1 LRPFLFID
9 FNNMCGIIGYI
20 GKGEAVP
27 IMLEGLKKLE
37 YRGYDSAGFCTI
49 NNNKT
54 LVEKDIGKIHEI
66 EPKINLKNLS
76 GTIGISHCRWA
87 THGEVT
93 KENSHPHTD
102 CKEEIS
108 IVHNGIIENFSELK
122 EKLIKK
128 GHKFRSSTDTEVV
141 AHLIEDTYDK
151 DIEEATIKA
160 LKQID
165 GSYALG
171 IISAKEPN
179 KLIAARNE
187 SPLIIG
193 LGKDENFIAS
203 DVPAILKRTNKV
215 IYLDNKEIA
224 ILEKDNYSIKNLD
237 GEIVE
242 KEINEI
248 DWDSELTE
256 KSGYEHFMLKEIH
269 EQPRAVT
276 ETLNGRIKDGRV
288 DIKEE
293 LNLKDEELAKIKRII
308 IVACGTSWHSAL
320 VGEFMLEELAKI
332 PVEVEYSSEFRYRN
346 PIVDEDTLV
355 IAISQSGETAD
366 TLAAVRE
373 AKKKNSKVLSIV
385 NVKGSSIDR
394 ESDSALLTYAGPE
407 IGVAST
413 KAFTAQL
420 VVLYLF
426 TLFMANFKKSLDD
439 DTLKDLLNK
448 LRKLPL
454 QMESLLNEE
463 NDVKKIADIYKD
475 KTNSLFLGRGVNFPI
490 ALEGALKLKEV
501 SYLHAEGYPA
511 AEMKHGP
518 IALIDKNMPV
528 VVIATK
534 DDYTYKKV
542 LGNIHEVKA
551 RNGIVIAIAT
561 KCDEEVAKLA
571 DYVVYIPK
579 TLYILSSILTTIPLQ
594 LLAYYVA
601 KDRGYDVDR
610 PRNLSKTVC
619 VE

>member
-1 LRPFLFID
+1 
-9 FNNMCGIIGYI
+9 MCGIIGYI
-20 GKGEAVP
+20 GDKKAAP
-27 IMLEGLKKLE
+27 ILMDALKRLE
-37 YRGYDSAGFCTI
+37 YRGYDSAGISTI
-49 NNNKT
+49 NKNNI
-54 LVEKDIGKIHEI
+54 LVEKDIGKLEEI
-66 EPKINLKNLS
+66 KEKREKEKNINFEKIEGNV
-76 GTIGISHCRWA
+76 GISHCRWA
-87 THGEVT
+87 THGGVT
-93 KENSHPHTD
+93 KENAHPHTD
-102 CKEEIS
+102 CKNMIS

-122 EKLIKK
+122 EKLIQK
-128 GHKFRSSTDTEVV
+128 GHKFKSSTDTEVI
-141 AHLIEDTYDK
+141 AHLIEDNYNG
-151 DIEEATIKA
+151 DIEEATRKA
-160 LKQID
+160 LKQIE

-171 IISAKEPN
+171 IICSKEPN

-187 SPLIIG
+187 SPLILG
-193 LGKDENFIAS
+193 LGDKENFIAS
-203 DVPAILKRTNKV
+203 DVHAILKYTNKV
-215 IYLDNKEIA
+215 VYLENNEIA
-224 ILEKDNYSIKNLD
+224 TLEKNNYSVKNVN
-237 GEIVE
+237 GKIIN
-242 KEINEI
+242 KKINEI
-248 DWDSELTE
+248 NWSPELAE

-269 EQPRAVT
+269 EQPRAIT
-276 ETLNGRIKDGRV
+276 ETLNNRIENGN
-288 DIKEE
+288 INLKEE
-293 LNLKDEELAKIKRII
+293 LDLNDEELKKINRII
-308 IVACGTSWHSAL
+308 IVACGTSWHAAL
-320 VGEFMLEELAKI
+320 AGEFMLEELAKI
-332 PVEVEYSSEFRYRN
+332 PVEVEYGSEFRYRN
-346 PIVDEDTLV
+346 PIINENTLV

-366 TLAAVRE
+366 TLAAIRE
-373 AKKKNSKVLSIV
+373 AKKRNAKVLSIV

-394 ESDSALLTYAGPE
+394 ESDSVLYTYAGPE

-426 TLFMANFKKSLDD
+426 TLFMGNLKKSLKKEKI
-439 DTLKDLLNK
+439 TDLIEK

-454 QMESLLNEE
+454 QMESLLSEE
-463 NDVKKIADIYKD
+463 NDIKKIADIYKD

-528 VVIATK
+528 VFIATK

-561 KCDEEVAKLA
+561 EGDEEVGKLA

-579 TLYILSSILTTIPLQ
+579 TLYILSSILTAIPLQ

-601 KDRGYDVDR
+601 VDR
-610 PRNLSKTVC
+610 NLDPDKPRNLSKSVV

>member
-1 LRPFLFID
+1 
-9 FNNMCGIIGYI
+9 MCGIIGYI
-20 GKGEAVP
+20 GNSKAAPILIEA
-27 IMLEGLKKLE
+27 LKRLE

-49 NNNKT
+49 DKNKVI
-54 LVEKDIGKIHEI
+54 VEKDVGKIDEVDA
-66 EPKINLKNLS
+66 KINFSNLLGS
-76 GTIGISHCRWA
+76 VGLGHCRWS
-87 THGEVT
+87 THGGVT
-93 KENSHPHTD
+93 KENAHPHTD
-102 CKEEIS
+102 CKGNIS
-108 IVHNGIIENFSELK
+108 IAHNGIIENFSELK

-128 GHKFRSSTDTEVV
+128 GHKFKSLTDTEVI
-141 AHLIEDTYDK
+141 AHLIEDNYNGN
-151 DIEEATIKA
+151 IEEATRKA
-160 LKQID
+160 LKHIE

-171 IISAKEPN
+171 IICAKEPH

-187 SPLIIG
+187 SPLILG

-203 DVPAILKRTNKV
+203 DVPAILKYTNKIV
-215 IYLDNKEIA
+215 YLENNEIA
-224 ILEKDNYSIKNLD
+224 TLEKDNYSIKNID
-237 GEIVE
+237 GKIID
-242 KEINEI
+242 KKINEI
-248 DWDSELTE
+248 NWNPELAE

-269 EQPRAVT
+269 EQPRAIT
-276 ETLNGRIKDGRV
+276 ETLNGRIENGNINLR
-288 DIKEE
+288 KE
-293 LNLKDEELAKIKRII
+293 LDFSDTDLKEIKRII
-308 IVACGTSWHSAL
+308 IVACGTSWHAGL

-332 PVEVEYSSEFRYRN
+332 PVEVEYGSEFRYRN
-346 PIVDEDTLV
+346 PIINENTLV

-366 TLAAVRE
+366 TLAAIRE
-373 AKKKNSKVLSIV
+373 AKKRNAKVLSIV

-394 ESDSALLTYAGPE
+394 ESDSVLYTYAGPE

-426 TLFMANFKKSLDD
+426 TLFMANLNKSLKKEKI
-439 DTLKDLLNK
+439 KDLIEK

-454 QMESLLNEE
+454 QMESLLSNEDE
-463 NDVKKIADIYKD
+463 IKKIADIYKD

-501 SYLHAEGYPA
+501 SYVHAEGYPA

-518 IALIDKNMPV
+518 IALIDENMPV
-528 VVIATK
+528 LFIATK

-561 KCDEEVAKLA
+561 EGDEEVSKLA

-579 TLYILSSILTTIPLQ
+579 TLYILSSILTAIPLQ

-601 KDRGYDVDR
+601 VERKLDPDR
-610 PRNLSKTVC
+610 PRNLSKSVV